1 MTKIRPL
8 ANRVLVEVQ
17 PIQEKT
23 ASGIIIPDT
32 ARQSVRTGTVIAVGP
47 GTPDAPVSVEAGNTV
62 LLGNNIG
69 TTINVEGKDYLLVFE
84 TELYAILN

>member
-1 MTKIRPL
+1 MTKVKPL

-17 PIQEKT
+17 AVKQKT

-32 ARQSVRTGTVIAVGP
+32 ARQSAREGTVIAAGP
-47 GTPDAPVSVEAGNTV
+47 GTIESPITVQPGDKV
-62 LLGNNIG
+62 LLGPNVG

-84 TELYAILN
+84 TELYAILQ

>member
-8 ANRVLVEVQ
+8 ANRVLVDVQ
-17 PIQEKT
+17 PVKEKT

-47 GTPDAPVSVEAGNTV
+47 GTKDEPVSVEAGNTV

-84 TELYAILN
+84 SELYAILN